1 MNKKVISSGL
11 WFTISN
17 FIVRS
22 IGFITTPIFAR
33 MLTKAEFGDYSNFA
47 AWASLALVV
56 TSLNLEASLMRARF
70 DYEKHLNDYAFS
82 MIVLS
87 TLSTICWYL
96 LFVIFSGFFSDWL
109 EIDKVY
115 IHSMFIYLI
124 FYPAI
129 NIFQTMERFRY
140 KYKWNVF
147 ISMTVALSTSLL
159 SVILVLTMKNGLAG
173 RIIGFVV
180 PPAIVGFLI
189 ILYYMRSKCRL
200 STKYWKYAVP
210 FTLPFI
216 PHLLSMNLLSNMDRI
231 MVKKYCG
238 SEELALYSLA
248 YTCGT
253 IISILVVS
261 INSAYSP
268 WLAEKLTQKDYAKVK
283 KVSVPYVMLFVYFSI
298 AAALLIPE
306 ILLIL
311 GGKKYSGAMQVLP
324 PVAASTILQFVY
336 CMYVNVE
343 QYEKKT
349 QMMAAASVFAMLSNY
364 ILNYIFIPEFG
375 FIVAAYTTYASYFIL
390 MLLHMLIVRII
401 KRSMVYSNTSI
412 IIITA
417 LSSAVIFST
426 TFLLEHIVIRYII
439 IAVYGAIGL
448 SVMWKYRDHIK
459 QFLERKKQ

>member
-1 MNKKVISSGL
+1 
-11 WFTISN
+11 
-17 FIVRS
+17 
-22 IGFITTPIFAR
+22 
-33 MLTKAEFGDYSNFA
+33 
-47 AWASLALVV
+47 
-56 TSLNLEASLMRARF
+56 
-70 DYEKHLNDYAFS
+70 
-82 MIVLS
+82 
-87 TLSTICWYL
+87 
-96 LFVIFSGFFSDWL
+96 
-109 EIDKVY
+109 
-115 IHSMFIYLI
+115 
-124 FYPAI
+124 
-129 NIFQTMERFRY
+129 
-140 KYKWNVF
+140 
-147 ISMTVALSTSLL
+147 
-159 SVILVLTMKNGLAG
+159 
-173 RIIGFVV
+173 
-180 PPAIVGFLI
+180 
-189 ILYYMRSKCRL
+189 
-200 STKYWKYAVP
+200 
-210 FTLPFI
+210 
-216 PHLLSMNLLSNMDRI
+216 MNLLSNMDRI

-375 FIVAAYTTYASYFIL
+375 FIAAAYTTYASYFIL

-426 TFLLEHIVIRYII
+426 TLLLEHIVIRYII